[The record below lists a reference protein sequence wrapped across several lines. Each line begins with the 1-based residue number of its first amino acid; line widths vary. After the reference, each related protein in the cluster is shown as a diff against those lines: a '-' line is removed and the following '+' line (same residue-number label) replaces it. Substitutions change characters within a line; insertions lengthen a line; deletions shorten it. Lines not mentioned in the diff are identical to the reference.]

1 MVLDQPWPLNK
12 ALITQDTVSKGS
24 LTPPPPLPCPL
35 CSTSPSLS
43 SIALWTETVVVRDPS
58 TKVLEVLTLLFELL
72 RGGSL
77 HEHLPVLMI
86 QVLVQLEGLFTFI
99 DKIS

>member
-1 MVLDQPWPLNK
+1 M
-12 ALITQDTVSKGS
+12 
-24 LTPPPPLPCPL
+24 
-35 CSTSPSLS
+35 
-43 SIALWTETVVVRDPS
+43 VVRDPS

-77 HEHLPVLMI
+77 HEYLPVLAI

-99 DKIS
+99 DIISYQIGLEAPVELGD

>member
-1 MVLDQPWPLNK
+1 MFLAPSSSRAIEPYLQTLLLRV
-12 ALITQDTVSKGS
+12 
-24 LTPPPPLPCPL
+24 
-35 CSTSPSLS
+35 SLS
-43 SIALWTETVVVRDPS
+43 RLGGKQRQ
-58 TKVLEVLTLLFELL
+58 VLEVLTLLFELL

-77 HEHLPVLMI
+77 HEHLPILMI